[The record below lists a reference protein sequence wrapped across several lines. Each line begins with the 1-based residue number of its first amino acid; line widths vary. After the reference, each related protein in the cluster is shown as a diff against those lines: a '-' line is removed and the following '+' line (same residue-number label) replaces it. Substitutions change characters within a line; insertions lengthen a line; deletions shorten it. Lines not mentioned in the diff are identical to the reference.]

1 LGRGWL
7 LSKSQILLG
16 QLSAVARRFPARIL
30 PSVGTRALI
39 AVNDPIPPG
48 VLMID
53 PKPVLL
59 LLTALALGG
68 CDLTSKAASEG
79 ASASAF
85 SGGSGSAAAGDRAT
99 ATAALTNVELGRLIG
114 AKLGAALN
122 DDDRKLAYE
131 AQIKALE
138 SGPPG
143 APMPWKNPASGR
155 YGNIV
160 PGPAYDRKGAQ
171 CRGYSHSVTINGQ
184 LEIARGTACRST
196 DGVWTAVG

>member
-1 LGRGWL
+1 
-7 LSKSQILLG
+7 
-16 QLSAVARRFPARIL
+16 
-30 PSVGTRALI
+30 
-39 AVNDPIPPG
+39 
-48 VLMID
+48 MID
-53 PKPVLL
+53 PKPALL
-59 LLTALALGG
+59 LITALALGG

-79 ASASAF
+79 TSASAF
-85 SGGSGSAAAGDRAT
+85 SGGSASAAAGDRAT

-114 AKLGAALN
+114 TKLGAALN

-138 SGPPG
+138 SGSPG

-171 CRGYSHSVTINGQ
+171 CRGYSHSVTVNGQ
-184 LEIARGTACRST
+184 IEIARGTACRST
-196 DGVWTAVG
+196 DGVWTAIG

>member
-1 LGRGWL
+1 ML
-7 LSKSQILLG
+7 
-16 QLSAVARRFPARIL
+16 
-30 PSVGTRALI
+30 
-39 AVNDPIPPG
+39 N
-48 VLMID
+48 

-68 CDLTSKAASEG
+68 CDLTSKAAGEG
-79 ASASAF
+79 TSASAF
-85 SGGSGSAAAGDRAT
+85 SGSGSAAAGDRAT
-99 ATAALTNVELGRLIG
+99 ATAALTNAELGRLIG
-114 AKLGAALN
+114 KLGAALN

-143 APMPWKNPASGR
+143 APMPWRNPASGR

-160 PGPAYDRKGAQ
+160 PGPAYDRKGVQ

>member
-1 LGRGWL
+1 
-7 LSKSQILLG
+7 
-16 QLSAVARRFPARIL
+16 
-30 PSVGTRALI
+30 
-39 AVNDPIPPG
+39 
-48 VLMID
+48 MID

-68 CDLTSKAASEG
+68 CDLTSNAATEG
-79 ASASAF
+79 TTASAF
-85 SGGSGSAAAGDRAT
+85 SSGNGSAGTGDRAT
-99 ATAALTNVELGRLIG
+99 ASNALTNAELARLIG
-114 AKLGAALN
+114 TKIGSALN
-122 DDDRKLAYE
+122 DDDRRLAYE

-138 SGPPG
+138 AGSPG
-143 APMPWKNPASGR
+143 APMPWRNPASGR

-196 DGVWTAVG
+196 DGVWSAVG